1 MLVGKEVIASIL
13 RHTCF
18 GMVQNGLGKDMHPLL
33 HLIQFC
39 QKSEITLT
47 YSTQKNYGQSAANCS
62 SENAITCLNSF

>member
-39 QKSEITLT
+39 QKSELTLT
-47 YSTQKNYGQSAANCS
+47 SVRAYSDLLYP
-62 SENAITCLNSF
+62 